1 MTIIENSKKLVIPGT
16 FRKSGYQGY
25 KIFLD
30 RYTLKKSKDSFD
42 VDDLCLVI
50 TEPHPK
56 LPKKE
61 IGIIERID
69 GNDISVFVFE
79 DDSLIEVDVNYVS
92 VPLEEVEDVKVRVA
106 RELASCEPARDF
118 WAGRFEDVLIDKFIP
133 GGRILAGAGA
143 GELTLNNCYVIP
155 NPKDSRHGVFESVA
169 IMAET
174 HSRGGGVGVNISSL
188 RPRYAHVEGV
198 NGTSSGSVSWAN
210 LYNVSTGLIEQGGS
224 RRGATML
231 MIWDWHPDVIE
242 FIKAKETPGEFEN
255 TNMSVCISDTF
266 MEAVIADADW
276 HLVFPDTT
284 DSEYDEIWNGDLS
297 DWIAAGKAV
306 KTYKTIKARE
316 LWGMIIEHAWE
327 NAEPGVHFL
336 ERSNKM
342 SNAWYFETLVAT
354 NPCGEQP
361 LEPFG
366 VCTLGAIDLSKFVR
380 YDPVMDRDDVNWM
393 ELSST
398 IHTAVRFLDNV
409 IDVNQYHSPEIEK
422 AHKNNRRIGLG
433 HMGIG
438 ELLVRLKI
446 RYGSEECIEFLD
458 RLGGFFMRE
467 AYLASSQLAAEKG
480 SFPAFDAELY
490 LKSGF
495 AQNLPQTVKNSI
507 RKNGM
512 RNVCVLTQ
520 APNGTT
526 GTMMGTST
534 GIEPFYAWLLT
545 RKSRL
550 GLHHETPFVIDDLGL
565 DINNLPD
572 YCVTAQDLS
581 PEEHLNV
588 QATLQKYVD
597 SAISKTT
604 NVPAEFTVEQT
615 DLLYRRAWEMGC
627 KGITIYRD
635 GSRHEQVLTVVKN
648 VQTQDNNCEVCG
660 EILINTDGCV
670 SCPNGCFSACQLY

>member
-1 MTIIENSKKLVIPGT
+1 MTIIEVGKKLVIPET
-16 FRKSGYQGY
+16 FKKSGYQGY

-30 RYTLKKSKDSFD
+30 RYTLKKNKADFGD
-42 VDDLCLVI
+42 GDICLVI

-56 LPKKE
+56 FPKKE
-61 IGIIERID
+61 IGVIEGVLGDEID
-69 GNDISVFVFE
+69 VYVFE
-79 DDSLIEVDVNYVS
+79 ENRWITVDSNYVS
-92 VPLEEVEDVKVRVA
+92 VPLEDVDDVRLRVA
-106 RELASCEPARDF
+106 NELASCEKNQEYHSSKF
-118 WAGRFEDVLIDKFIP
+118 QDVLIDKFIP

-155 NPKDSRHGVFESVA
+155 NPEDSRQGVFKSVA

-198 NGTSSGSVSWAN
+198 NGTSSGAVSWAN

-231 MIWDWHPDVIE
+231 MIWDWHPDVFE

-266 MEAVIADADW
+266 MEAVIADEDW
-276 HLVFPDTT
+276 HLVFPDTAFE
-284 DSEYDEIWNGDLS
+284 SYDEEWDGDLAE
-297 DWIAAGKAV
+297 WIGKGYPV
-306 KTYKTIKARE
+306 KKYKTIKARE
-316 LWGMIIEHAWE
+316 LWDSIIQHAHE

-366 VCTLGAIDLSKFVR
+366 VCTLGAIDLSKFVK
-380 YDPVMDRDDVNWM
+380 YDTLRGEDSVDWFA
-393 ELSST
+393 LSDA

-422 AHKNNRRIGLG
+422 THKGNRRIGLG
-433 HMGIG
+433 HMGLG
-438 ELLVRLKI
+438 EMLIRLKI
-446 RYGSEECIEFLD
+446 RYGSQDSVDFID
-458 RLGGFFMRE
+458 RLGSFFARE
-467 AYLASSQLAAEKG
+467 AYLASSLLAKEKG
-480 SFPAFDAELY
+480 SFPEFDAELY

-495 AQNLPQTVKNSI
+495 VKTLPAVVQHSI
-507 RKNGM
+507 RTNGM

-534 GIEPFYAWLLT
+534 GIEPYYAWLLT
-545 RKSRL
+545 RSSRL
-550 GLHHETPFVIDDLGL
+550 GTHNESPYVIDDLGL

-572 YCVTAQDLS
+572 YCVTAQDLT

-604 NVPAEFTVEQT
+604 NVPADFTIEET

-648 VQTQDNNCEVCG
+648 AQTQDNNCEVCG

-670 SCPNGCFSACQLY
+670 SCPNGCFSKCNLY